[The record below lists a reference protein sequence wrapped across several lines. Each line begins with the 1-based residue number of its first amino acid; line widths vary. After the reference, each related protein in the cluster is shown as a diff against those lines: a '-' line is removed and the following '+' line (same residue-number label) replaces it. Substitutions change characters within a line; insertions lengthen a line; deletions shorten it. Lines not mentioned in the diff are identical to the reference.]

1 MVREE
6 GRKRERVGR
15 REGEDV
21 ERREGGEGREEER
34 GKKRRGKKIGRG
46 ESEGREEERR
56 GRIYATMF
64 FTEAR
69 RYPAVRRVI
78 YHQIVTPLN
87 RTLIV
92 TLMTQVTPVIV
103 TLTPV

>member
-1 MVREE
+1 VRGGKKGKKR
-6 GRKRERVGR
+6 GR
-15 REGEDV
+15 GES
-21 ERREGGEGREEER
+21 EGRE
-34 GKKRRGKKIGRG
+34 KRRGKKRGRG

-69 RYPAVRRVI
+69 RYPAVKRVI

-87 RTLIV
+87 QTLKV